1 VRSLGF
7 HPEPSSHDW
16 HVQPS
21 CQRTEP
27 LPPER
32 ALSVQCR
39 FAGVGTG
46 FNPSGQ
52 AKARRLHRH
61 KPACPR
67 NLYKLRVL
75 RGNCQPVAIT
85 GFPPVFHSRGAPA
98 LAGKD
103 HPSKPLSFRA
113 AHSRACATRA
123 CRGTCFTC
131 LRLIFGTR
139 QNASSSRLV
148 AHRTMPFR
156 HKPRRKTISLIKDH
170 LEVLAHV
177 RLESL
182 TYRTLRGTLSPNEA
196 PWPGLIC
203 RN

>member
-21 CQRTEP
+21 CQRTDP

-46 FNPSGQ
+46 FNPSDQ
-52 AKARRLHRH
+52 AKARPPQTQTCLSS
-61 KPACPR
+61 
-67 NLYKLRVL
+67 KLVQTTRS
-75 RGNCQPVAIT
+75 RGHCQPVAIT
-85 GFPPVFHSRGAPA
+85 GFPPVFHSRGALRFYIWAVPMWDRVSDPVRSSKA
-98 LAGKD
+98 RLAGAV
-103 HPSKPLSFRA
+103 S
-113 AHSRACATRA
+113 
-123 CRGTCFTC
+123 
-131 LRLIFGTR
+131 TR